1 MKSINFFKIED
12 YKDYKMLVE
21 NIQTLCLNK
30 TPLIVIPKLLSK
42 FEEEEITINIANTL
56 ALNSNKVLVVDCNLK
71 NINIYKHF
79 NITNNF
85 GLYEI
90 LEENIGA
97 EDVIVNIG
105 KNLDI
110 LTLGKKKLDLINPV
124 ISRDI
129 KSLIVYLKTFYDYI
143 ILDMPETFLEYK
155 HILKKIGG
163 IILIGTENS

>member
-56 ALNSNKVLVVDCNLK
+56 ALNSNKDLVVDCNLK

>member
-56 ALNSNKVLVVDCNLK
+56 ALNSNKVLVVDCYLK